1 MFHTIFNQKLRNAVL
16 AIGAMASMAA
26 VPKSALAHH
35 HGFHVD
41 LAIPVPE
48 VVVPAPVVVDAPQ
61 CETPNQVWVPAQ
73 YQTVTE
79 RVWVPAVT
87 TTQVQRVEV
96 PAQYGYRDVVV
107 YDIFGHRHFRH
118 EQFVIS
124 PAHCEDQAV
133 QVVVTPAHFEEQTH
147 QQLVCEGHWVVQQ
160 PVTVVQPA
168 GGRVE
173 IPLPF

>member
-1 MFHTIFNQKLRNAVL
+1 MFQAILNSKLRNALL
-16 AIGAMASMAA
+16 AVGALAGVA
-26 VPKSALAHH
+26 VAPSSALAHH
-35 HGFHVD
+35 HGFFVD
-41 LAIPVPE
+41 VAVPVPQ
-48 VVVPAPVVVDAPQ
+48 VVVPAPVVVSTPQ
-61 CETPNQVWVPAQ
+61 CDTPGQVWIPAQ

-107 YDIFGHRHFRH
+107 YDIFGHRHFRR
-118 EQFVIS
+118 EQFEIS

-133 QVVVTPAHFEEQTH
+133 QVVVTPAHYEDQTH
-147 QQLVCEGHWVVQQ
+147 QQLVCEGHWAVQQ

-168 GGRVE
+168 GARIE